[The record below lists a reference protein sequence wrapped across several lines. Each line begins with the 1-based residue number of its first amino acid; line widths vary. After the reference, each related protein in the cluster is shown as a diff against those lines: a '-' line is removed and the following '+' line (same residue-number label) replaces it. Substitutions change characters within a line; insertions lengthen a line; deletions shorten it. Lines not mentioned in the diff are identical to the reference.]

1 VSSDGPAFFSLIP
14 LFSWEKE
21 LRSDVAYRRW
31 IEERRLQ
38 LATEIVAVR
47 EACWRGEAQW
57 GSVDDLGA
65 ELMGE
70 CQRSVGARLSCGDGW
85 RQR

>member
-21 LRSDVAYRRW
+21 LLFDVAYRRW

-38 LATEIVAVR
+38 LATEIVAAR
-47 EACWRGEAQW
+47 EACRRGEAVQRPITITTASIYDAD
-57 GSVDDLGA
+57 GEKKRVRGKGRHSRTSV
-65 ELMGE
+65 
-70 CQRSVGARLSCGDGW
+70 
-85 RQR
+85 